1 MPAIGIIGTE
11 VRVTP
16 GDRVWIAF
24 SPENHEFIND
34 RCPFSLRVAGIRE
47 EAGQILGVYGQVI
60 SGHERYRFDSQPY
73 DPDPPPEH
81 IKKTA
86 YVGPY
91 TAIV

>member
-1 MPAIGIIGTE
+1 M
-11 VRVTP
+11 
-16 GDRVWIAF
+16 
-24 SPENHEFIND
+24 
-34 RCPFSLRVAGIRE
+34 E